1 MTDTP
6 AITVHGPGAGGEEP
20 LSPCFYVDLA
30 SPECYLS
37 AEQILALMPVPVE
50 WVPVHLQPPAPD
62 DAAREAIA
70 AAARSRDL
78 QTLRWP
84 PAFDAE
90 LANLAATYAKSI
102 GRSVAFLLAAL
113 RQAYA
118 GGRDLSLPDH
128 VIIAASACE
137 MHPNAV
143 LRAVATRGTRR
154 TLETATA
161 TARER
166 GVTRTPAVWLPPA
179 GGGSE
184 KGTVL
189 HGDAQLP
196 EAAARLA

>member
-6 AITVHGPGAGGEEP
+6 AITVHEPGRGGAEP
-20 LSPCFYVDLA
+20 PGPCFYVDLA

-50 WVPVHLQPPAPD
+50 WVPVHLSPPPPD

-70 AAARSRDL
+70 AVARTRDL
-78 QTLRWP
+78 QAVRWP
-84 PAFDAE
+84 PPFDAE

-118 GGRDLSLPDH
+118 GGRDLSQEDH
-128 VIIAASACE
+128 VVIAASACE

-143 LRAVATRGTRR
+143 LRAVGTRGVRR
-154 TLETATA
+154 TLEAATA

-166 GVTRTPAVWLPPA
+166 GVRHTPAVWLPPA
-179 GGGSE
+179 DGSTAA
-184 KGTVL
+184 GTVL
-189 HGDAQLP
+189 HGDERLP